1 MIEIVNSVEHLDNE
15 IKKNE
20 AVPKE
25 LIRNFYEFVIGYNA
39 EEKDC

>member
-1 MIEIVNSVEHLDNE
+1 MIEIVNSAERLDNE

-20 AVPKE
+20 VVPKE
-25 LIRNFYEFVIGYNA
+25 LIRNFYELVTGYDA